1 MIGGEK
7 MLIESDDQLE
17 SALIKEIKEAI
28 NEIASTIAGELTSS
42 IQSNIYNSPPSK
54 YYKRT
59 MEFLN
64 SVIKPNVV
72 VSGGEVSVVIGLD
85 SNVMN
90 ATWND
95 GNLFNAHMS
104 VDGSSNWGSNS
115 VSEGLLSWWDT
126 GTKNDY
132 LPSVPATNYWYDVF
146 GDHASDNPNY
156 KKLDDLI
163 DKIVTK
169 HLKKFGIVY

>member
-1 MIGGEK
+1 
-7 MLIESDDQLE
+7 MLIESDEQLK
-17 SALIKEIKEAI
+17 SALIKEMQEAI
-28 NEIASTIAGELTSS
+28 NEVATTIASELTES
-42 IQSNIYNSPPSK
+42 IQTNVYNSPPSA

-59 MEFLN
+59 KEFLN
-64 SVIKPNVV
+64 SVIKPNVI
-72 VSGGEVSVVIGLD
+72 VSGNEISATIGLD
-85 SNVMN
+85 SRYMN
-90 ATWND
+90 SYWNAD
-95 GNLFNAHMS
+95 GLFNAHMS

-126 GTKNDY
+126 GTQNKY

-163 DKIVTK
+163 DKVVTK
-169 HLKKFGIVY
+169 HLKKFGITY